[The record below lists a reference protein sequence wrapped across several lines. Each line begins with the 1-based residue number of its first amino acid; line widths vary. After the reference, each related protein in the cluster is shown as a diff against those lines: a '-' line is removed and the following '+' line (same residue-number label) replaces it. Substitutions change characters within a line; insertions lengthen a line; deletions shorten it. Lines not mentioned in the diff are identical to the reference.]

1 MEKIAVFTD
10 SASDL
15 NDNDYKKHN
24 IKFLPLQIIY
34 ENKTYKDKIDIDAST
49 VYENLKNEIPKTS
62 LPSGESIDKLF
73 KGLIKDGYTHAIGIM
88 ISGGLSGTFNAVKL
102 MSQEYPEIE
111 TFVFDSKTLSV
122 AQGAFVKKAALMVE
136 ANVPFTDICKN
147 LEDLRPQI
155 DTYYYVDTLEY
166 LIQGGRIGKVQG
178 TIGKFLNIKP
188 IISIDNDG
196 VYYTIEKARG
206 KNQAYNKLYSLLKN
220 DLSKNTCNVW
230 VMHGGAETECTKIY
244 NTVKTFDNINNIY
257 TGQIS
262 PSLGVHTGPGLIG
275 ICVERL
281 D

>member
-1 MEKIAVFTD
+1 MQKIAVFTD

-15 NDNDYKKHN
+15 NENDFKKYN

-34 ENKTYKDKIDIDAST
+34 EDRTFQDKVDIDAT
-49 VYENLKNEIPKTS
+49 KVYENLENEIPKTS

-73 KGLIKDGYTHAIGIM
+73 KDLIKEGYTHAIGIM
-88 ISGGLSGTFNAVKL
+88 ISGGLSGTFNVVKL
-102 MSQEYPEIE
+102 ISQNYPEIE
-111 TFVFDSKTLSV
+111 TFMFDSKTLSV
-122 AQGAFVKKAALMVE
+122 AEGAFVKKAALMVRE
-136 ANVPFTDICKN
+136 NISFSNICKK
-147 LEDLRPQI
+147 LEEYRPKI
-155 DTYYYVDTLEY
+155 DTYYYVDTLKY
-166 LIQGGRIGKVQG
+166 LTKGGRVGKVQG
-178 TIGKFLNIKP
+178 TIGNLLNIKP
-188 IISIDNDG
+188 IISIDDDG

-230 VMHGGAETECTKIY
+230 VMHGGAEKECKNILD
-244 NTVKTFDNINNIY
+244 TVKTFNNINNIY

-262 PSLGVHTGPGLIG
+262 PALGVHTGPGLIG